1 MYSNSY
7 SFYNNVYMANEKN
20 KIDIFIALIL
30 GIGILLVTGWD
41 KIDTLFSKNLI
52 ISIVTFSLLSFFSL
66 KSYGSYKF
74 LALLMFGS
82 IFLLSPEV
90 FTSRQG
96 ELFPVTYII
105 FTIYF
110 SISLGK
116 YMYSR
121 WKSSF

>member
-1 MYSNSY
+1 
-7 SFYNNVYMANEKN
+7 MANEKN

-66 KSYGSYKF
+66 KAYASYKF